1 VLSCGREDAPRSLLL
16 EHVKPQVVL
25 ASIFVLGIGLA
36 FGAPVWGAI
45 VPDVVSKEE
54 LSSAI
59 TLGGVQLNLSGIVGP
74 ALGGCLLPLLDA
86 PLFISVNALTFLIV
100 ALVIWQWRPR
110 QVESTALRENFT
122 ESYITSLRYVRN
134 SHRIKIILF
143 RNVVFALVI
152 SIVPALLPVVAL
164 KELNLSAAE
173 LGLVFMFVAVGSLAG
188 AVMAL
193 PYLRP

>member
-1 VLSCGREDAPRSLLL
+1 
-16 EHVKPQVVL
+16 
-25 ASIFVLGIGLA
+25 
-36 FGAPVWGAI
+36 
-45 VPDVVSKEE
+45 
-54 LSSAI
+54 
-59 TLGGVQLNLSGIVGP
+59 VQLNLSGIVGP

-100 ALVIWQWRPR
+100 ALIIWQWRPR